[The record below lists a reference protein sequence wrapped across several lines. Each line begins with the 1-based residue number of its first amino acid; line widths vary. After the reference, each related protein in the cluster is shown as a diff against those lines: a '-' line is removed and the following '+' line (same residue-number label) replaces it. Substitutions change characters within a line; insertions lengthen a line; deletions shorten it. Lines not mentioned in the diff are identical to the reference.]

1 MFEYKRVCEL
11 GAGKSGLAAI
21 ALAIKLKDKIGE
33 IMISDGNEQCCESI
47 RNAIRLNQEAIGID
61 NLHRITVK
69 WIVWDEGLQLS
80 EKKYDFICIADW
92 LFFRK
97 YHKAL
102 EHTISELLDDSDE
115 EGRVFIMGPNR
126 SNTMWEFIDKVEQD
140 NIFEHSVEEIE
151 EERAVVEDFTP
162 LQINTTK
169 PVSSKPRKA
178 AEDSDSESPV
188 EDKVNLPTIDEGSD
202 KSIPYLDS
210 DPEESGSPSPK
221 NSTSKQE

>member
-1 MFEYKRVCEL
+1 MFEDKRVCEL

-47 RNAIRLNQEAIGID
+47 RNAVKLNQDAIGID
-61 NLHRITVK
+61 NLPRITVK

-80 EKKYDFICIADW
+80 ENKYHYICIADW

-97 YHKAL
+97 YHRAL
-102 EHTISELLDDSDE
+102 EHTISELLEDSDE

-151 EERAVVEDFTP
+151 EDRAVVEDFKP
-162 LQINTTK
+162 LQINTAKSVDPK
-169 PVSSKPRKA
+169 PSKA
-178 AEDSDSESPV
+178 AEDSDSESPL
-188 EDKVNLPTIDEGSD
+188 EDNVNLPVIDDGSD
-202 KSIPYLDS
+202 KCIPGLDS

-221 NSTSKQE
+221 NSDSKQE